1 MKRVALIAA
10 GAASL
15 AALVVASI
23 AVAAGTRGVAGCTL
37 HILGSA
43 RANGAEQ
50 DGWQK
55 VFADFKRQY
64 GCTVTARWQGQFTDV
79 PQELNEARLA
89 HQTVDIVTTATTV
102 SDEAKGGNFLDL
114 TKLVKPFRNRFPA
127 TDLARFTIGGHVW
140 AIPLANDSSSVFFYN
155 ATLFKRLH
163 IKAPTTYAQFVQA
176 AKTIKAKTKIE
187 PLTEGGKDTWEWPMW
202 YFATFAQTSHNDS
215 IAQTEAFLDGKRQF
229 TAPDSVAA
237 LNAVAKFAK
246 NGLLGQDA
254 LDTDENGAV
263 AAFLQ
268 QKAAMFY
275 DGTWILPNLRAGKPK
290 FEIGVFKFPLVVSA
304 KGVIAQPSGAPEGG
318 LAIPSFAPKQDV
330 KPALQFLEFVTR
342 KQEATRVLAPLNVL
356 VPSVKSVPSS
366 GDPLAVTLRND
377 FLPST
382 IGWLDWIWPNDVNNA
397 VIQAIEGVLYN
408 HQSPQDAAKSVQ
420 DALNT
425 LKQQQG
431 YSFSWFKKWTAADWA
446 KVEPTSIPKIQVKR

>member
-1 MKRVALIAA
+1 MKRVALIVG
-10 GAASL
+10 GAAAL
-15 AALVVASI
+15 AALVAASI
-23 AVAAGTRGVAGCTL
+23 AVAASTRGAGGCTL

-43 RANGAEQ
+43 RTNAAEQ
-50 DGWQK
+50 AGWQK
-55 VFADFKRQY
+55 VFADFKQQY
-64 GCTVTARWQGQFTDV
+64 GCTVTAHWQGQFTDV
-79 PQELNEARLA
+79 PQELNEAHLA
-89 HQTVDIVTTATTV
+89 HQTVDVVTTATTV
-102 SDEAKGGNFLDL
+102 SDEAKGGNLLDL
-114 TKLVKPFRNRFPA
+114 TKLVKPFQGRFPA
-127 TDLARFTIGGHVW
+127 GDLARFTIGGHVW

-155 ATLFKRLH
+155 ATLFKQLH
-163 IKAPTTYAQFVQA
+163 LKPPTTYAQFVRA
-176 AKTIKAKTKIE
+176 AKTIKAKTKVE
-187 PLTEGGKDTWEWPMW
+187 PLIEGGKDTWEWPMW

-237 LNAVAKFAK
+237 LADIAQFAK
-246 NGLLGQDA
+246 DGLLGQDA

-268 QKAAMFY
+268 GKAAMFY
-275 DGTWILPNLRAGKPK
+275 DGTWILPSLRAGKPR
-290 FEIGVFKFPLVVSA
+290 FQIGVLKFPLV
-304 KGVIAQPSGAPEGG
+304 AQGAISQSSGAPEGG
-318 LAIPSFAPKQDV
+318 LAIPSFAPPQDV

-366 GDPLAVTLRND
+366 NDPLAVTLRKD
-377 FLPST
+377 FLPTT

-408 HQSPQDAAKSVQ
+408 HQSPQDAAKGVQ
-420 DALNT
+420 NALNT

-431 YSFSWFKKWTAADWA
+431 YSFSWFKKWSAADWA

>member
-1 MKRVALIAA
+1 MKRVAFVSA
-10 GAASL
+10 GAAVL
-15 AALVVASI
+15 AALVAASM
-23 AVAAGTRGVAGCTL
+23 AVAAGARSSGGCTL

-43 RANGAEQ
+43 RANAAEQ
-50 DGWQK
+50 AGWQK
-55 VFADFKRQY
+55 VFSDFKQQY
-64 GCTVTARWQGQFTDV
+64 GCTVTATWQGQFTNV

-102 SDEAKGGNFLDL
+102 SDEAKGANLLDL
-114 TKLVKPFRNRFPA
+114 TKLVKPFQNRFPA
-127 TDLARFTIGGHVW
+127 GDLARFTIGGHVW
-140 AIPLANDSSSVFFYN
+140 AIPMAGDSSSVFFYN
-155 ATLFKRLH
+155 ATLFHKLH
-163 IKAPTTYAQFVQA
+163 IATPKTYAQFLKA
-176 AKTIKAKTKIE
+176 ANTIKAKTKIQ
-187 PLTEGGKDTWEWPMW
+187 PLVEGGKDTWEWPMW

-237 LNAVAKFAK
+237 LAAVAKFARD
-246 NGLLGQDA
+246 GVLTQGA

-275 DGTWILPNLRAGKPK
+275 DGTWILPNLRAGNPK
-290 FEIGVFKFPLVVSA
+290 FTIGVLKFPLVTSA
-304 KGVIAQPSGAPEGG
+304 KGVISQSSGAPEGG
-318 LAIPSFAPKQDV
+318 LAIPSFAPKQDL
-330 KPALQFLEFVTR
+330 KPALQFLEFVSR
-342 KQEATRVLAPLNVL
+342 KKEATRVLAPLNVL

-366 GDPLAVTLRND
+366 NDPLAVTLRKN
-377 FLPST
+377 FLPTT

-420 DALNT
+420 SALT
-425 LKQQQG
+425 TMQKQQG
-431 YSFSWFKKWTAADWA
+431 YSFSWFKKWSSADWA
-446 KVEPTSIPKIQVKR
+446 KVEPSSVPKIQVKS